1 MCAISVLEPLDAL
14 PKIPASDVKKLG
26 WRGVMKTV
34 NREGRIIVTNH
45 GRPEAVVLS
54 LEDYD
59 EILAAAEIRRA
70 RRQADLE
77 TLRRQ
82 FDERLQALLEPG
94 ARDTFDALFDGP
106 LDLDGRIIAGKSFRA
121 WLGRACWC
129 LPASMARA
137 KAPSV
142 AAP

>member
-1 MCAISVLEPLDAL
+1 MSALPALKPLDTL
-14 PKIPASDVKKLG
+14 PQTPASDVKKLG
-26 WRGVMKTV
+26 WRRGIMAAVH
-34 NREGRIIVTNH
+34 REGKVIVTNH

-59 EILAAAEIRRA
+59 EMLADAEIGRA

-94 ARDTFDALFDGP
+94 AGDKFDALFDAP
-106 LDLDGRIIAGKSFRA
+106 LDLGGRIIAGQNF
-121 WLGRACWC
+121 
-129 LPASMARA
+129 
-137 KAPSV
+137 
-142 AAP
+142 